1 MGMGVTRRA
10 LLAGAALAAPG
21 GGARAQSWPTR
32 PIRWVVPFGAGG
44 GADVMARLLAEEAS
58 PRLGQPI
65 LIDNRPGQAGAVG
78 AAFVAQSAPD
88 GYTILIATPGVQLT
102 NPFLFSRLPY
112 DSQNGFTPIV
122 NLAHA
127 PNILVVH
134 PGLPVRSVRELIDHA
149 RANPDRLSFAT
160 TGPGSTSHLGMELF
174 LSQAGVKMEHVPYRS
189 TAQGLIDL
197 TAGRVQVAN
206 DGMTVLMPAVREGQL
221 RILGISTL
229 QRADDLPEVPTIA
242 ETLPGFE
249 SSSMLYLT
257 APAGLPPAI
266 VQRLNAVFE
275 EVLRLPRIRD
285 RFRTMGT
292 IPAGGT
298 PEQLAQ
304 AIADGREKWRR
315 VIEQAGVKLDP

>member
-1 MGMGVTRRA
+1 MKRRGM
-10 LLAGAALAAPG
+10 LLAGAALAAAP
-21 GGARAQSWPTR
+21 ARAQTGAYPNR

-44 GADVMARLLAEEAS
+44 GADVMARLLAEEAAT
-58 PRLGQPI
+58 RLNQTI
-65 LIDNRPGQAGAVG
+65 LIENRPGQAGVVG
-78 AAFVAQSAPD
+78 AAAVAQAPAD
-88 GYTILIATPGVQLT
+88 GYTILIGTPGVQLT

-112 DSQNGFTPIV
+112 DPVAGFTPIV
-122 NLAHA
+122 HLAHA

-134 PGLPVRSVRELIDHA
+134 PGLPVRSVQALIDHA
-149 RANPDRLSFAT
+149 KAHPDRLSFAS

-174 LSQAGVKMEHVPYRS
+174 MSRAGIRMEHVPYRS

-206 DGMTVLMPAVREGQL
+206 DGMTVLMPAVREGTL

-229 QRADDLPEVPTIA
+229 QRAEDMPEVPTIA

-257 APAGLPPAI
+257 GPAGLPAPVVA
-266 VQRLNAVFE
+266 RLNAVFN
-275 EVLRLPRIRD
+275 EVLRLPRIRE
-285 RFRTMGT
+285 RFRVMGT

-298 PEQLAQ
+298 PEALAQ
-304 AIADGREKWRR
+304 AIAEGREKWRQ
-315 VIEQAGVKLDP
+315 VIAQANVKLD